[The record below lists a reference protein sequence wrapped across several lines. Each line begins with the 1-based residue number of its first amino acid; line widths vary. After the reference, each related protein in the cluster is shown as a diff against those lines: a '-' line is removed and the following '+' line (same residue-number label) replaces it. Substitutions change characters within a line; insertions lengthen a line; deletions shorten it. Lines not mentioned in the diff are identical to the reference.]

1 MNNEI
6 EEPKNEIF
14 SICENIESF
23 FAHIEHKLKVLK
35 SEQVVLQKNNTASLH
50 SFCLD
55 SLNFQMRMFKT
66 YNENYSKIYKTLN
79 NQIYRDYYKLYK
91 LMSKYI
97 IEHIND
103 KKIIML
109 IENDTYPVYK
119 DLEVYMEYDFNIIKQ
134 LYDNIINIVNGLVE
148 FCKNKNNFLNEQKS
162 LILKGYDIENL
173 MKSHIFSKEVIESH
187 IKLYKEYLT
196 LFKQNKEKYLN
207 ELYCKVY
214 NLYYEM
220 PPVNENISNNIK
232 NMNIDEIDDNNTR
245 NNVLPELPSQPPT
258 PKSIKSNDGK
268 SISSNYN
275 NSFTNLRL
283 DTVNENDEEQYHNGE
298 IVNNIINSTINTLST
313 SDNDSKSENIS
324 VISTL
329 ESNDIIETKVNT
341 NNKFF
346 NETLGEGQ
354 DETLETQGEIYN
366 NVNESNDNNVN
377 ESNDNNVN
385 ESFNKTIYENKN
397 DNMSADNTAVPKKR
411 GRKPKNKK

>member
-14 SICENIESF
+14 YICENIESF

-66 YNENYSKIYKTLN
+66 YTENYSKIYKTLN

-97 IEHIND
+97 VEHIND

-109 IENDTYPVYK
+109 IENDTYPIYK
-119 DLEVYMEYDFNIIKQ
+119 DLEVYTEYDFNILKQ

-207 ELYCKVY
+207 ELYTKVY

-220 PPVNENISNNIK
+220 PPVNGNNVINENIK
-232 NMNIDEIDDNNTR
+232 NNNHTDQNEENDDNKNKI
-245 NNVLPELPSQPPT
+245 LPDLPSRPPT
-258 PKSIKSNDGK
+258 PTKKTE
-268 SISSNYN
+268 NYEETQNVLIHN
-275 NSFTNLRL
+275 NSLIDLTLNSVKEEEEDDDYQEQISLNNSETYIESTNIQHH
-283 DTVNENDEEQYHNGE
+283 DSINEEEE
-298 IVNNIINSTINTLST
+298 ENIINTI
-313 SDNDSKSENIS
+313 E
-324 VISTL
+324 
-329 ESNDIIETKVNT
+329 E
-341 NNKFF
+341 
-346 NETLGEGQ
+346 
-354 DETLETQGEIYN
+354 N
-366 NVNESNDNNVN
+366 NVIINEVQPIV
-377 ESNDNNVN
+377 E
-385 ESFNKTIYENKN
+385 EQQ
-397 DNMSADNTAVPKKR
+397 PKKR
-411 GRKPKNKK
+411 GRKPKVKK

>member
-1 MNNEI
+1 MNKEI
-6 EEPKNEIF
+6 NPFKNEI
-14 SICENIESF
+14 SNLCENIESF

-35 SEQVVLQKNNTASLH
+35 SEQVVLHKNNTATLH
-50 SFCLD
+50 TFCLD
-55 SLNFQMRMFKT
+55 SLNFQMRIFKT
-66 YNENYSKIYKTLN
+66 YNDNYKKIYQTLN
-79 NQIYRDYYKLYK
+79 NQIYRDYYKLFK
-91 LMSKYI
+91 LMAKYI
-97 IEHIND
+97 LQHINE

-119 DLEVYMEYDFNIIKQ
+119 DLEVYMEYDFNIIK
-134 LYDNIINIVNGLVE
+134 NIHENIVNIITGLSE
-148 FCKNKNNFLNEQKS
+148 YCNQNKNTVKEQKN
-162 LILKGYDIENL
+162 LIERGYDIENL
-173 MKSHIFSKEVIESH
+173 MKSHIFSTAIIESH
-187 IKLYKEYLT
+187 ITLYKEYLE

-207 ELYCKVY
+207 ELYTKVY

-268 SISSNYN
+268 SITSNYN

-283 DTVNENDEEQYHNGE
+283 DTVNENDEEQYHIGE
-298 IVNNIINSTINTLST
+298 NVNNNNIINSTINTLSI

-377 ESNDNNVN
+377 ES
-385 ESFNKTIYENKN
+385 FNKTIYENKN